1 MVASGVLAVD
11 LTTQRQACQV
21 TTGVDSAFLA
31 GEMARRGAN
40 LGSSLHL
47 NDGVCIEDKFSACVS
62 LSRCCVGALK
72 PDLSVSC
79 IDSTAAGTIEL
90 QTLQA
95 NSQALS
101 LKTTH
106 SSTTAVVEV
115 SLFVSSLTQSQ
126 SHSLQTVSSIL
137 LISTAIQMNDKF
149 FPNKMHFSAN
159 NSSTFTD

>member
-21 TTGVDSAFLA
+21 TTDVDSAFLG

-47 NDGVCIEDKFSACVS
+47 NDGVCIEHKFSACVS

-95 NSQALS
+95 LS
-101 LKTTH
+101 IKTTH

-137 LISTAIQMNDKF
+137 LISTAIQMND
-149 FPNKMHFSAN
+149 
-159 NSSTFTD
+159 